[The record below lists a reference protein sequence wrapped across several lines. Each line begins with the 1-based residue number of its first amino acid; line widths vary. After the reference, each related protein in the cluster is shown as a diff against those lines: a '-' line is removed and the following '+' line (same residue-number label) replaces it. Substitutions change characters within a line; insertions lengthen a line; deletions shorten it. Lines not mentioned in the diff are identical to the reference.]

1 MKSFFFHPVSAPAR
15 TKIVPGFARGLLIAG
30 FISFGSLQAA
40 STVTIRL
47 GTILPSGTAQHKEL
61 QSLGE
66 EWQKVSNGAVK
77 LTLYPDGRLGGES
90 EMVKKMRIKQL
101 NACVLSVVGLS
112 EIDPGV
118 GGLQL
123 MPLAFR
129 TWEEVDFVR
138 EKMRPMLEERLR
150 AKGYEVLF
158 WADAGWVRFFSKEP
172 GMMPDDFK
180 KMKVFAWAGDVRE
193 TEIMKDIGYRPVAL
207 ETTDIL
213 LGLNTDLINVV
224 PVPPIVALAGQLYG
238 PAPHMLDLNWS
249 PIVGAAV
256 VRHDVWEKIPPEV
269 QTKIRELSEASG
281 VKIRKLS
288 REESENS
295 VRVMQQHGLKI
306 QALSP
311 EAQKAW
317 RALGDAVLARVRGN
331 TVPAD
336 IFDEVMHRLEE
347 FRNGAGVP
355 RN

>member
-1 MKSFFFHPVSAPAR
+1 MKLF
-15 TKIVPGFARGLLIAG
+15 LL
-30 FISFGSLQAA
+30 SLQSSFRSHGARLALVPLLVFLSTSLGVRAA
-40 STVTIRL
+40 NITIRL
-47 GTILPSGTAQHKEL
+47 GTILPSGTAQHQALKAM
-61 QSLGE
+61 GE
-66 EWQKVSNGAVK
+66 EWQKASGGSLK
-77 LTLYPDGRLGGES
+77 LILYPDGRLGGES

-129 TWEEVDFVR
+129 TWQEVDYVR

-172 GMMPDDFK
+172 GLHPDDFK
-180 KMKVFAWAGDVRE
+180 RMKIFAWAGDVKE
-193 TEIMKDIGYRPVAL
+193 NEIMKSIGYHPVGL

-224 PVPPIVALAGQLYG
+224 PVPPIVALAGQFYG
-238 PAPHMLDLNWS
+238 PASHMLDLNWS

-256 VRHDVWEKIPPEV
+256 VRHDVWEKLSPEV
-269 QTKIRELSEASG
+269 QAKIRTISDATG
-281 VKIRKLS
+281 AKIRQLS
-288 REESENS
+288 RAEDENS
-295 VRVMQQHGLKI
+295 IRVMKEHGLKVEK
-306 QALSP
+306 LTP
-311 EAQKAW
+311 EAEKEW
-317 RALGDAVLARVRGN
+317 RALGDTVLSKVRGN

-336 IFDEVMHRLEE
+336 IFDEVQHRLAE
-347 FRNGAGVP
+347 FRSGQTTAQP
-355 RN
+355 

>member
-1 MKSFFFHPVSAPAR
+1 MKLSSFLFAVPCALLRAR
-15 TKIVPGFARGLLIAG
+15 FALIFLLGGFAWSSSAH
-30 FISFGSLQAA
+30 SAD
-40 STVTIRL
+40 TVTIRL
-47 GTILPSGTAQHKEL
+47 GTILPSGTAQHKAL
-61 QSLGE
+61 QALGE
-66 EWQKVSNGAVK
+66 EWQKASNGTLK

-138 EKMRPMLEERLR
+138 EKLRPMLEERLR

-158 WADAGWVRFFSKEP
+158 WADAGWVRFFSKQP
-172 GMMPDDFK
+172 GLHPDDFK

-193 TEIMKDIGYRPVAL
+193 TEIMKAVGYRPVGL

-224 PVPPIVALAGQLYG
+224 PVPPILALAGQLYG

-256 VRHDVWEKIPPEV
+256 VRRDIWEKLSPEIQAKV
-269 QTKIRELSEASG
+269 RTLSEATG
-281 VKIRKLS
+281 TKIRKLS

-295 VRVMQQHGLKI
+295 VQVMQQHGLKI
-306 QALSP
+306 QKLTP
-311 EAQKAW
+311 EAEKEW
-317 RALGDAVLARVRGN
+317 RELGDAVLARVRGN

-336 IFDEVMHRLEE
+336 IFDEVMRRLEE
-347 FRNGAGVP
+347 FRGSAP
-355 RN
+355 RS

>member
-1 MKSFFFHPVSAPAR
+1 MKKFSSLFSRQTATCVVR
-15 TKIVPGFARGLLIAG
+15 LCGCVLLAAALLSG
-30 FISFGSLQAA
+30 AA
-40 STVTIRL
+40 SWAADNVTIRL

-61 QSLGE
+61 LALGE
-66 EWQKVSNGAVK
+66 EWQKASNGTVK

-158 WADAGWVRFFSKEP
+158 WADAGWVHFFSKDA
-172 GMMPDDFK
+172 GVSPDDFK
-180 KMKVFAWAGDVRE
+180 KMKVFTWAGDVRE

-207 ETTDIL
+207 ETTDIM
-213 LGLNTDLINVV
+213 LGLKTDLINVV

-256 VRHDVWEKIPPEV
+256 VRHDVWTKLSPEV
-269 QTKIRELSEASG
+269 QARIRTLSEAAG

-295 VRVMQQHGLKI
+295 VRVMQQHGLKVH
-306 QALSP
+306 AVTP
-311 EAQKAW
+311 ETEKEW
-317 RALGDAVLARVRGN
+317 RVLGDAVQARVRGN

-347 FRNGAGVP
+347 FRSGASAS
-355 RN
+355 RS

>member
-1 MKSFFFHPVSAPAR
+1 MKPFPFLQSLQTATRLVRTVS
-15 TKIVPGFARGLLIAG
+15 RGLLVA
-30 FISFGSLQAA
+30 SLFSAA
-40 STVTIRL
+40 AVRAADNVTIRL

-61 QSLGE
+61 QALGQ

-172 GMMPDDFK
+172 GLRPDDFK

-238 PAPHMLDLNWS
+238 PAPHMLDLNWC

-256 VRHDVWEKIPPEV
+256 VRHDVWAKLSPEV
-269 QTKIRELSEASG
+269 QAKIRTLSEATG

-306 QALSP
+306 HKVTP
-311 EAQKAW
+311 EAQKEW

-347 FRNGAGVP
+347 FRGGAGAT

>member
-1 MKSFFFHPVSAPAR
+1 MKSFRLFSSRPTGQPIVRLFGCALLAAGIFSGVSLR
-15 TKIVPGFARGLLIAG
+15 
-30 FISFGSLQAA
+30 AA
-40 STVTIRL
+40 DNVTIRL
-47 GTILPSGTAQHKEL
+47 GTILPSGTAQLKEL
-61 QSLGE
+61 QVLGE
-66 EWQKVSNGAVK
+66 EWQKASNGAVK

-129 TWEEVDFVR
+129 TWDEVDFVR

-158 WADAGWVRFFSKEP
+158 WADAGWVRFFSKEA
-172 GMMPDDFK
+172 GVHPDDFK

-193 TEIMKDIGYRPVAL
+193 TEIMKDVGYRPVSL

-224 PVPPIVALAGQLYG
+224 PVPPIVALASQLYG

-256 VRHDVWEKIPPEV
+256 VRHDVWEKITPEV
-269 QTKIRELSEASG
+269 RAKIRAASEATG
-281 VKIRKLS
+281 VKIRKIS

-306 QALSP
+306 QTLTP
-311 EAQKAW
+311 EVQKEW
-317 RALGDAVLARVRGN
+317 NALGDDVLKRVRGN

-336 IFDEVMHRLEE
+336 IFDEVMRRLEE
-347 FRNGAGVP
+347 FRSSAGAP

>member
-1 MKSFFFHPVSAPAR
+1 MKS
-15 TKIVPGFARGLLIAG
+15 
-30 FISFGSLQAA
+30 ISFLSSFQTASRVVRTLGRALLVASLFSGAVLRAA
-40 STVTIRL
+40 DNVTIRL
-47 GTILPSGTAQHKEL
+47 GTILPSGTAQLKEL
-61 QSLGE
+61 QTLGE
-66 EWQKVSNGAVK
+66 EWQKASNGSVK

-138 EKMRPMLEERLR
+138 EKLRPMLEERLR

-158 WADAGWVRFFSKEP
+158 WADAGWVRFFSKEA
-172 GMMPDDFK
+172 GVSPDDFK
-180 KMKVFAWAGDVRE
+180 KMKVFAWAGDIRQN
-193 TEIMKDIGYRPVAL
+193 EIMKEVGYRPVSL

-238 PAPHMLDLNWS
+238 PAPHMLDLNWC

-256 VRHDVWEKIPPEV
+256 IRHDIWEKISPEV
-269 QTKIRELSEASG
+269 RKRIRALSEASG
-281 VKIRKLS
+281 VKIRKIS

-295 VRVMQQHGLKI
+295 VHVMQQHGLKI
-306 QALSP
+306 QTLTP
-311 EAQKAW
+311 EAQKEWNAF
-317 RALGDAVLARVRGN
+317 GDAVLKRVRGN

-347 FRNGAGVP
+347 FRSGAGAP
-355 RN
+355 KN